1 MEGGDNIL
9 EAIYEEDN
17 LEDIDDVEMLDVEEG
32 ELLEPNPQNEK
43 VLGGGG
49 DVNLVSQ
56 GSQNKNHK
64 RRASKK
70 KNKKKKGGTGPNV
83 TDINRF
89 VLDTCRFL
97 KEKKSYMVYAAV
109 GCLGIS
115 ALSDLVKEVDAIQT
129 CGGQMTA
136 DGRRSRTGGG
146 ILWRIIKAREPK
158 AYKVIMNKAK
168 EFEKQFKQPNIRQGT
183 KQKKDGGSE
192 GTANAFMN
200 GNAVS
205 LSDGSQL
212 ISNVQ
217 NQQEQLNTGIKR
229 VPVHDRLRI
238 PVSYDDDLLGQDT
251 KDDAAA

>member
-1 MEGGDNIL
+1 MEAGDNIL

-17 LEDIDDVEMLDVEEG
+17 LEDIDDVEMHDVEEG
-32 ELLEPNPQNEK
+32 ELLEPNSQNEK
-43 VLGGGG
+43 VLDSGG

-70 KNKKKKGGTGPNV
+70 KNKKKKGGTGSNV

-115 ALSDLVKEVDAIQT
+115 ALSDLVKEVDAIQI

-136 DGRRSRTGGG
+136 DGSRSRTGGG

-183 KQKKDGGSE
+183 KQKKEGGSE

-212 ISNVQ
+212 TSNVQ

-238 PVSYDDDLLGQDT
+238 PVSYDDNLLGQDT
-251 KDDAAA
+251 KDDATA

>member
-32 ELLEPNPQNEK
+32 ELLDPNPQNEK
-43 VLGGGG
+43 GLSSGG
-49 DVNLVSQ
+49 DVNLVSP

-109 GCLGIS
+109 GCFGIS

-136 DGRRSRTGGG
+136 DGSRSRTGGG

-168 EFEKQFKQPNIRQGT
+168 EFEKQFKQPSIRQGT

-192 GTANAFMN
+192 GTADAFMN

-251 KDDAAA
+251 KDDAAT